1 MLLPFWLRGRN
12 ATPSRASAERISGL
26 LEDATF
32 GLERAHPEFSA
43 RTVITPGQGN
53 ALAAA
58 LLILGTAALIAP
70 ASTALAT
77 VAVLA
82 CWFAANA
89 AFRAWLVWL
98 GSRSFAAQRPARC
111 DDSDLPLYSILV
123 PLYREANVVP
133 RLVRALS
140 DLDYPSDRLDI
151 KIVLEADDHE
161 TIAAVGAATLDAR
174 FHVIHVPAAA
184 PRTKPKACNY
194 ALPFVRGEFTVI
206 YDAEDRPEPDQ
217 LRKAV
222 AAFRGHPEDVVCL
235 QARLNFFNATECWLS
250 KMFTLDY
257 SLWFDLMLPGL
268 DRAAILMPLGGTSN
282 HFRTGA
288 LRTVHGW
295 DPFNVTED
303 ADLGIR
309 LARLGLRVR
318 TLDSTTFEEAT
329 TRFDSWLKQ
338 RTRWLKGYMQTWLVH
353 MRAPRALLKN
363 AGLSGF
369 LAFQLFVGGT
379 FVSALLNPIL
389 WAIFLASELFGY
401 SAFAAADARLSF
413 ASLIAGN
420 GLFACL
426 SMLGP
431 LRRGWQQ
438 LSPYGLFAPVYWLL
452 ISIAGYR
459 ALFQLFRRASV
470 WEKTPHGESRVF
482 EAAP

>member
-1 MLLPFWLRGRN
+1 MF
-12 ATPSRASAERISGL
+12 E
-26 LEDATF
+26 ATF

-43 RTVITPGQGN
+43 REVITPAQCRAFLFV
-53 ALAAA
+53 ALVIGGAAFVAPGYTVLAIVA
-58 LLILGTAALIAP
+58 LLG
-70 ASTALAT
+70 
-77 VAVLA
+77 
-82 CWFAANA
+82 CWFVANA
-89 AFRAWLVWL
+89 VFRAWLVWL
-98 GSRSFAAQRPARC
+98 GSHPVAEPVPAPVADC
-111 DDSDLPLYSILV
+111 DLPLYSILV

-133 RLVRALS
+133 RLLRALT
-140 DLDYPSDRLDI
+140 DLDYPRDLLDI
-151 KIVLEADDHE
+151 KIILEADDRE
-161 TIAAVGAATLDAR
+161 TIAAVSAVALDGR
-174 FHVIHVPAAA
+174 FHVIRVPVAQ

-222 AAFRGHPEDVVCL
+222 ASFRGSSGTVVCL

-282 HFRTGA
+282 HFRTSA
-288 LRTVHGW
+288 LRAVHGW

-329 TRFDSWLKQ
+329 SRFESWLKQ

-353 MRAPRALLKN
+353 VRDPRALVKN
-363 AGLSGF
+363 AGWSGF

-389 WAIFLASELFGY
+389 WSVFLASKMFGL
-401 SAFAAADARLSF
+401 SAFAVIDARLSL
-413 ASLIAGN
+413 ASLIIGN

-426 SMLGP
+426 NMLGP
-431 LRRGWQQ
+431 LRRGWQH
-438 LSPYGLFAPVYWLL
+438 LSPLGVMSPVYWLL

-459 ALFQLFRRASV
+459 ALFQLFRCASV
-470 WEKTPHGESRVF
+470 WEKTPHGESKMF
-482 EAAP
+482 GSAP

>member
-1 MLLPFWLRGRN
+1 MLEPLSASEPHLR
-12 ATPSRASAERISGL
+12 AAERDPGL
-26 LEDATF
+26 SEATF
-32 GLERAHPEFSA
+32 GLENAHPEFSA
-43 RTVITPGQGN
+43 RKVITPAQRS
-53 ALAAA
+53 A
-58 LLILGTAALIAP
+58 LLIVGFFAVSAMLVAPRIATLAIVAILG
-70 ASTALAT
+70 
-77 VAVLA
+77 
-82 CWFAANA
+82 CWFVANA

-98 GSRSFAAQRPARC
+98 GSRAAAEGHVAPAA
-111 DDSDLPLYSILV
+111 DGDLPRYSILV

-133 RLVRALS
+133 RLVRALT
-140 DLDYPSDRLDI
+140 DLDYPRDRTDI
-151 KIVLEADDHE
+151 KIIVEADDRE
-161 TIAAVGAATLDAR
+161 TIAAVNAVTLDAR
-174 FHVIHVPAAA
+174 FHVIRVPVAH

-222 AAFRGHPEDVVCL
+222 AAFRSYADDVVCL

-282 HFRTGA
+282 HFRTSA
-288 LRTVHGW
+288 LRAVHGW

-329 TRFDSWLKQ
+329 SRFDSWLKQ

-353 MRAPRALLKN
+353 MRDPRALLKN

-369 LAFQLFVGGT
+369 LAFHLFVGGT
-379 FVSALLNPIL
+379 FVSALINPIL
-389 WAIFLASELFGY
+389 WSIFLASQIFGL
-401 SAFAAADARLSF
+401 SVFATVDARLSIL
-413 ASLIAGN
+413 SLIAGN
-420 GLFACL
+420 GLFAYL
-426 SMLGP
+426 NMLGP
-431 LRRGWQQ
+431 RRRGWQH
-438 LSPYGLFAPVYWLL
+438 LSPHGLMSPFYWLL

-459 ALFQLFRRASV
+459 ALFQLFRCASF
-470 WEKTPHGESRVF
+470 WEKTPHGESKMFGAV
-482 EAAP
+482 P